1 MRTIFLIL
9 IVGFGTG
16 CGEKDADTSATGECS
31 VSDDCEQLH
40 FTWAATCDENILLTP
55 TGSGI
60 NECIEGECIMDFEV
74 VETDCSEQDL
84 VCADGQDE
92 DGNGACVAGE

>member
-16 CGEKDADTSATGECS
+16 CGEKEADTSATGECS

-40 FTWAATCDENILLTP
+40 YNWDAVCEEEILMTP
-55 TGSGI
+55 TGSGM
-60 NECIEGECIMDFEV
+60 NECIEGECVVDFEV
-74 VETDCSEQDL
+74 VETDCSEQGL
-84 VCADGQDE
+84 VCGEDE
-92 DGNGACVAGE
+92 QGNAACVAGG